1 MLLCKLHNEV
11 FAVAETRI
19 NTKCSLTVC
28 EGVSVRL
35 VSSKSS
41 HSFPHCM

>member
-28 EGVSVRL
+28 EGVSSGKHNKKPR
-35 VSSKSS
+35 
-41 HSFPHCM
+41 

>member
-28 EGVSVRL
+28 EGVSTLLSLFHFINV
-35 VSSKSS
+35 
-41 HSFPHCM
+41 FPHCM

>member
-28 EGVSVRL
+28 EGVSLSRTDYKKNL
-35 VSSKSS
+35 T
-41 HSFPHCM
+41 FPHCM

>member
-28 EGVSVRL
+28 EGVSGNQYGNVP
-35 VSSKSS
+35 SAM
-41 HSFPHCM
+41 FPHCM

>member
-28 EGVSVRL
+28 EGVSTLRIFPDGQAR
-35 VSSKSS
+35 
-41 HSFPHCM
+41 FPHCM

>member
-28 EGVSVRL
+28 EGVSVEPL
-35 VSSKSS
+35 TLDVFTT
-41 HSFPHCM
+41 FPHCM